1 MIRSHSH
8 LPCLKHASA
17 EHLIKTAE
25 ADSQNRAS
33 SQSTWGKRLGEA
45 MVQAGVRLCGLM
57 LGEGSMGVPQPR
69 VTWRRNGRG
78 HSFYEVYDPA
88 SDETHRFET
97 VAETRVWLETRYY
110 R

>member
-1 MIRSHSH
+1 MIRSRSH
-8 LPCLKHASA
+8 FPRLTHTSG
-17 EHLIKTAE
+17 EHLNQVSE
-25 ADSQNRAS
+25 ANPQHCGS
-33 SQSTWGKRLGEA
+33 SQPQWRQRLGQA

-57 LGEGSMGVPQPR
+57 LGEGSMGLPQPR
-69 VTWRRNGRG
+69 VTWRRNGG
-78 HSFYEVYDPA
+78 GQSFYEVYDPA